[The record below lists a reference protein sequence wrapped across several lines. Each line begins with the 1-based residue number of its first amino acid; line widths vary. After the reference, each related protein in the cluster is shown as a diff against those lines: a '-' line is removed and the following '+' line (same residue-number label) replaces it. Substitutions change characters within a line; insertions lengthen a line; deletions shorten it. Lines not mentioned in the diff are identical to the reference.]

1 MLSGKKNKLQNNL
14 YPLISFW
21 KKKKNQPN
29 QTEDT
34 PLQTPTTCAEKTSRE
49 ILDKLSTEVI
59 SEEGRGE
66 RVYLFSFASKLK
78 SKLTFILLC
87 RNTGN
92 WIFTMSSYY
101 FLKSFLFGFF
111 CLFRTGNGVGP
122 QQWRPRRRTAG
133 REH

>member
-1 MLSGKKNKLQNNL
+1 M
-14 YPLISFW
+14 
-21 KKKKNQPN
+21 
-29 QTEDT
+29 
-34 PLQTPTTCAEKTSRE
+34 
-49 ILDKLSTEVI
+49 DKLSTEVI
-59 SEEGRGE
+59 FEEGRGE

-111 CLFRTGNGVGP
+111 CLFRTGNGVGTQEKDCGEGALTGP
-122 QQWRPRRRTAG
+122 GQMEGGSELTLWF
-133 REH
+133 